1 MPRIFL
7 VSNTKS
13 SDKEIINLNLSEI
26 EFLEF
31 NLNLA
36 VFEVLVVTSKNSI
49 SALKFNDI
57 NIEKK
62 IVVYAIGEPCAKA
75 AKEVGFEQIYIAKNS
90 HGNEFAYEIAP
101 LIQGK
106 KALFLRAQ
114 KTASR
119 VGEIL
124 KEKECNVTQIIAYK
138 NMCKRLGLE
147 HKPESNSILIF
158 TAPSAVNNFIS
169 NFGWDDS
176 YKAVSIGKTTSS
188 ELIKFTNPITSEIQ
202 SVDSCIEL
210 AKTLL

>member
-26 EFLEF
+26 EFLKF
-31 NLNLA
+31 DLNLA

-49 SALKFNDI
+49 NALKFNDI
-57 NIEKK
+57 NIEKN

-106 KALFLRAQ
+106 KALFLRAK

-124 KEKECNVTQIIAYK
+124 RENGCDITQVIAYQ
-138 NMCKRLGLE
+138 NACKRVGVE

-158 TAPSAVNNFIS
+158 TAPSAVNNFIL

-176 YKAVSIGKTTSS
+176 YKAVSIGKTTSG
-188 ELIKFTNPITSEIQ
+188 ELMKFTKPITSEIQ
-202 SVDSCIEL
+202 SVDYCIEL